1 MRTTIMDNQQLFASV
16 LSECLADYKMTW
28 FEYACKDKGLNP
40 NDVDYEDVSDVL
52 ETKYVIPDLIKI
64 GFTEKE
70 AQEISLQQIPEKTA
84 LKFMAYFEK
93 RFDDEN
99 SNRADLEIA
108 LEQLLGPD
116 LKNIPTSVAVKI
128 LVVILGAFLM
138 LLYRLSISN

>member
-1 MRTTIMDNQQLFASV
+1 MPFFN
-16 LSECLADYKMTW
+16 
-28 FEYACKDKGLNP
+28 
-40 NDVDYEDVSDVL
+40 
-52 ETKYVIPDLIKI
+52 
-64 GFTEKE
+64 
-70 AQEISLQQIPEKTA
+70 

-108 LEQLLGPD
+108 LEQLLEPD